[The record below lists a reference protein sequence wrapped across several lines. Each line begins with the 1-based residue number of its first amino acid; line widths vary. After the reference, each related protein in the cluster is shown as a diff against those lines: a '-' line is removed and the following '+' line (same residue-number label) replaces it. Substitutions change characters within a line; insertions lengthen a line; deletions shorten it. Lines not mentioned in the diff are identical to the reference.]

1 MEQSGLILNRAISI
15 MPYDV
20 EIINN
25 LALFYLMEENSEQA
39 EKLLRKAMSHKKH
52 SVSVINNLAVLL
64 MEKESYREA
73 IEILNLSSDRDYES
87 KILQYSRSYGRF
99 MTNRYSELIAET
111 DSDTDIA
118 DYPRMLMGLVS
129 CIEINDKSKIEK
141 FATRIRAY
149 YPDYPETWIV
159 LGYIAMTSGKTNE
172 ALLSWQRALA
182 QTDNNSFLIAAYNKA
197 FAKAK
202 REQSAQEGIPIPPKH
217 EGYKKEM
224 QVNKDT
230 LKKAISETIPLPQYI
245 ISKPII
251 EPKKSYRLLINESDN
266 IFPD

>member
-1 MEQSGLILNRAISI
+1 
-15 MPYDV
+15 
-20 EIINN
+20 
-25 LALFYLMEENSEQA
+25 MEENSEQA

-111 DSDTDIA
+111 DSDDEVA
-118 DYPRMLMGLVS
+118 DFPRMLMGLVS
-129 CIEINDKSKIEK
+129 CIEINDKNKIER
-141 FATRIRAY
+141 FATKIRSY

-159 LGYIAMTSGKTNE
+159 LGYVAMTAGRTNE
-172 ALLSWQRALA
+172 ALLAWQRALA
-182 QTDNNSFLIAAYNKA
+182 QTDNNKFLIAAYNKA

-202 REQSAQEGIPIPPKH
+202 RAQATKNGMSMPEIKQ
-217 EGYKKEM
+217 EGYKREM

-230 LKKAISETIPLPQYI
+230 LKKSISKAIPLPQYI

-251 EPKKSYRLLINESDN
+251 EPQKAYKLLINESDN

>member
-1 MEQSGLILNRAISI
+1 MERALYI

-25 LALFYLMEENSEQA
+25 LALFNLMEENSEQA

-87 KILQYSRSYGRF
+87 KILLYSRSYGRF

-111 DSDTDIA
+111 DSDTEIV
-118 DYPRMLMGLVS
+118 DYPRLLMGLVS
-129 CIEINDKSKIEK
+129 CIEINDKNKIEK
-141 FATRIRAY
+141 FATKIRSY

-172 ALLSWQRALA
+172 ALLAWQRALA
-182 QTDNNSFLIAAYNKA
+182 QTDDNKFLIAAYNKA
-197 FAKAK
+197 IAKAQ
-202 REQSAQEGIPIPPKH
+202 REQSAQIGMPISSKP
-217 EGYKKEM
+217 ESYKKEM

-245 ISKPII
+245 ISKPIL
-251 EPKKSYRLLINESDN
+251 EPKKSYKLLINETDN